1 MKIYTEVNYRWDG
14 DQLVVSSEAHY
25 EHKGEI
31 GECKGGGNTIDES
44 PHAVALAEIAQEK
57 WDYYQ
62 DTFVPLENEFMAQ
75 VDAMDSEANYDKA
88 MGMGVSEF
96 DIQYEPQIDN
106 KMEELRS
113 AGAAP
118 GSGRAIMAEANMRSE
133 GAGTQ
138 GMVGANAASAQKDKY
153 IKGVENVVGIG
164 EGQSTTAMQGMSDM
178 VRMGTDRAKQDAFN
192 EWNETSATR
201 SAFGTG
207 AGMAAGYAAD
217 KLDKKA

>member
-1 MKIYTEVNYRWDG
+1 MKIYTEVNYKWDG
-14 DQLVVSSEAHY
+14 DQLVIVSEESYQHE
-25 EHKGEI
+25 GEI
-31 GECKGGGNTIDES
+31 AECKGGGGNTIDES

-62 DTFVPLENEFMAQ
+62 NTFVPLENEFMTQ
-75 VDAMDSEANYDKA
+75 VDSMDSDASYNKA
-88 MGMGVSEF
+88 TGMGMVEF
-96 DIQYEPQIDN
+96 DVQHEPQVQN

-113 AGAAP
+113 SGVAP
-118 GSGRAIMAEANMRSE
+118 GSGRSIMAEADMRAS

-138 GMVGANAASAQKDKY
+138 GIVGANAASAQKDKY
-153 IKGVENVVGIG
+153 IKGIENVIGIG
-164 EGQSTTAMQGMSDM
+164 EGQSTTAMQSMSDM

-207 AGMAAGYAAD
+207 AGMAAGYAMD
-217 KLDKKA
+217 RLDN